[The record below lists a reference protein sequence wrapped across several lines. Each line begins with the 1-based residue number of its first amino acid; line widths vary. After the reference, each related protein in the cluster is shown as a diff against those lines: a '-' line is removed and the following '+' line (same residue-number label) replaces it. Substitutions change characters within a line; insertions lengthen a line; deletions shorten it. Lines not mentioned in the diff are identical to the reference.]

1 MLQCLMFQEIGFEQC
16 EGTWF
21 WIVLQGL
28 RWQAGP
34 RWQPQDLHWCH
45 QDFPRWRQGMPKVI
59 EFTFYAPSSDSN
71 LFFYRCGGAVYEA
84 EKVTI
89 KDDPYHKKCLS
100 CNKCGRQLDSLSLSI
115 APDNNVYCKVRSF
128 HFFQN
133 GVYIAKFC
141 IFPGMLQSCDSS
153 WQASNLHGYGSN
165 CRWRWE
171 RRMPSMQRKS
181 FRGWKDDNQKWIVP

>member
-45 QDFPRWRQGMPKVI
+45 QDFPRRRQGVPKVI

-71 LFFYRCGGAVYEA
+71 LFYTDAVEQCTRLKRLRSKTILITRSAFLATSVDDSWILCPCLLHRIIMCTARYVVSTSFKMGY
-84 EKVTI
+84 KV
-89 KDDPYHKKCLS
+89 
-100 CNKCGRQLDSLSLSI
+100 Q
-115 APDNNVYCKVRSF
+115 
-128 HFFQN
+128 
-133 GVYIAKFC
+133 KFC

>member
-1 MLQCLMFQEIGFEQC
+1 MWGYMVLNCIARSALTSWTPLTAPRFTLMSPRFPQA
-16 EGTWF
+16 TTRDA
-21 WIVLQGL
+21 QGNRIHIL
-28 RWQAGP
+28 CTIIRFKS
-34 RWQPQDLHWCH
+34 L
-45 QDFPRWRQGMPKVI
+45 
-59 EFTFYAPSSDSN
+59 
-71 LFFYRCGGAVYEA
+71 FYRCGGAVYEA

-128 HFFQN
+128 HFSQIGN
-133 GVYIAKFC
+133 ILQKFC